1 MSTARLFPTFA
12 LALLLLSGCAASNYT
27 ADASERA
34 SIENVED
41 LVMHLGRQGY
51 VLRSTHLVFPFALAE
66 IGYEYRIRGERI
78 RIYEFETPE
87 DAERAVYDFLIDTRG
102 GNQTSVYR
110 YGSLMVAYTGRSPS
124 LQLSL
129 IHALGPAVY

>member
-12 LALLLLSGCAASNYT
+12 LALLLLSGCAASNST

-41 LVMHLGRQGY
+41 LVMHLARQGY

-110 YGSLMVAYTGRSPS
+110 YGSLMVAYAGRSPS

-129 IHALGPAVY
+129 THALGPAVY

>member
-12 LALLLLSGCAASNYT
+12 LALLLLSGCAASNST

-87 DAERAVYDFLIDTRG
+87 DAERAVYDFLIKQESDG
-102 GNQTSVYR
+102 GKIIVR
-110 YGSLMVAYTGRSPS
+110 DKDGVERELLLVE
-124 LQLSL
+124 
-129 IHALGPAVY
+129 

>member
-110 YGSLMVAYTGRSPS
+110 YGSLMVAYAGRSSS

-129 IHALGPAVY
+129 THALGPAVY

>member
-129 IHALGPAVY
+129 THALGPAVY